1 MVPPTLQCQSVIHWT
16 SSLCALPQLLSRCWV
31 AGTWSSS
38 AGGERWSLDLENL
51 QSLIHLLQASQYVH
65 IGQCTHRN
73 CQGQWVQSRRRCWEM
88 NFQETIWHCC
98 TVARML
104 FVDLMFTNE
113 SCSKHPKKSCFAM
126 VMWYIPK
133 VGTNG
138 DQGYVSLCRCTK
150 RPLGREGAIF
160 IPYCFCRN
168 NLER

>member
-16 SSLCALPQLLSRCWV
+16 SSLLALPQLLSRCWV

-51 QSLIHLLQASQYVH
+51 QSLIHLLQASQYAH
-65 IGQCTHRN
+65 TGIARANGYKL
-73 CQGQWVQSRRRCWEM
+73 GGDAEKWVFRKQY
-88 NFQETIWHCC
+88 TIHCC
-98 TVARML
+98 AVARML

-113 SCSKHPKKSCFAM
+113 SCSKHPKKCCFAM

-160 IPYCFCRN
+160 IP
-168 NLER
+168 